1 MRRPF
6 FWGGGEGCAVWHVG
20 VLVPQPGV
28 KPMPP
33 AVEAKIFIT
42 GTPGKSQRCRWEKIV
57 GLDPI
62 LPHRQGMEVGV
73 SLTVMESH

>member
-1 MRRPF
+1 M
-6 FWGGGEGCAVWHVG
+6 WHVG

-62 LPHRQGMEVGV
+62 LPQRQGMEVGV

>member
-1 MRRPF
+1 M
-6 FWGGGEGCAVWHVG
+6 GGGKGCAVWHVG

-33 AVEAKIFIT
+33 AVEVKIFIT
-42 GTPGKSQRCRWEKIV
+42 GTPGKSQRCERRWEKIV